1 MYSERRLEYNTV
13 SKDYAQ
19 FVSNEVL
26 PYVSNHQEIRSKY
39 PNLNITDD
47 PSGRASFG
55 SSNGGVTAI
64 RMAFLTPE
72 LFGTAIAYH
81 PNLGDLNSTAN
92 NHTEFPGEM
101 EALWR
106 PGGPELI
113 KNSDLKP
120 IRIFHASSDRD
131 LGTPKACVM
140 DADGSSLDQSMVY
153 QSSSFAEANNKTQE
167 ALVAKGYNTRYA
179 FGMNSCHGP
188 QLLFQDMPNTL
199 VWAWSDWKKK
209 QDEKKTGDDSLAG
222 TNSGSPKSSRVW
234 LSLLISISIAI
245 GFFILW

>member
-1 MYSERRLEYNTV
+1 M
-13 SKDYAQ
+13 
-19 FVSNEVL
+19 
-26 PYVSNHQEIRSKY
+26 
-39 PNLNITDD
+39 NITDD

-55 SSNGGVTAI
+55 SSNGGATAI

-131 LGTPKACVM
+131 LGTPKACLINM
-140 DADGSSLDQSMVY
+140 TDGSDTDQSMVY

-188 QLLFQDMPNTL
+188 QLLYQDMPNTL

-234 LSLLISISIAI
+234 LPLLISISITI
-245 GFFILW
+245 GYFILW